1 MIGTDLDKQLYDA
14 YGKKTAVIQK
24 AMLENEDE
32 TFENEAALEK
42 VDLAM
47 VRCLNST
54 SNEPAAYK
62 EAISCQ
68 DKSKWIE
75 AIKTEFENIKS
86 KKVWKILPKSKVD
99 RGSNF
104 LGTKWVFKR
113 KSDGRY
119 RARLVVKGYNQ
130 ISGVDFTESH
140 SPVACDV
147 SIRIVFVLTIV
158 NK

>member
-1 MIGTDLDKQLYDA
+1 MF
-14 YGKKTAVIQK
+14 QK
-24 AMLENEDE
+24 YF
-32 TFENEAALEK
+32 FE
-42 VDLAM
+42 V
-47 VRCLNST
+47 S
-54 SNEPAAYK
+54 SF
-62 EAISCQ
+62 Q
-68 DKSKWIE
+68 DKEQIVSL
-75 AIKTEFENIKS
+75 